1 MSPFQVLP
9 LPIKSYSIATF
20 SAGTALLLTTLLLFA
35 LQATPA
41 ILLIA
46 AAMVS
51 AWYAGLKSA
60 EQELEIE
67 RQIISKVID
76 TTACL
81 IVVLDS
87 QGRIVRFNQACEKT
101 TGYSVA
107 EVIDKYVWDLF
118 LIPEEIEPVQTVFSK
133 LKTADFYSEYQ
144 NYWRTK
150 NGGKRFISWSNTVIL
165 DGDGA
170 VEYAIATGID
180 ITDRKSAEVALAL
193 SYAKLETR
201 VKQRTAELTVAKEAL
216 QAQEERFR
224 CLSSCSPVGIFMAD
238 FQGRYTY
245 ANPRCQAICGLSLA
259 ELLGDGWENCIH
271 PEDRSRVL
279 SQWQDYTREA
289 GEYAIEYR
297 LQTAEGI
304 VRWIN
309 VACSPMFSDSG
320 ELIGHVGTVRD
331 VTERQQ
337 TQAALASS
345 EQQLRTLLENTPD
358 VIIRTDKELRYIY
371 VNQAVARSQGKPVSF
386 FLGKTSQDLGM
397 PPELCQMW
405 DETLHKVLATGR
417 EEIIEFQAHSTDG
430 IRNYQ
435 SRVVPEFDKDGVPE
449 SALIVA
455 RDITELKLAETQRL
469 QLTIEQ
475 AAREKAQVEQQ
486 RSAFLAEVSK
496 MLADAFEGETV
507 LQKVAEL
514 AVNSIADGCCIHLT
528 ETDSKVR
535 RVAVAH
541 AEPSTV
547 DTLNNLRVRS
557 PLASDAVNGYPLVI
571 RTGKSELIAEVSEE
585 ILAAGAENA
594 AEIEILRSLNLGS
607 HACVPLKA
615 RGRVMGAIACF
626 TSQSGRRYSAEDM
639 AMLEDLA
646 YRVAIALDNARLYAE
661 AQQALSQ
668 TSQSFA
674 LIDSLLEASP
684 LAICFLDRQMRYI
697 RVNRVLAELNG
708 LSAEQHLG
716 QDFRQLL
723 PASSTKLAPIIQQVI
738 ETGQPVLN
746 VEVSGEP
753 QGKSGELGYWLAN
766 YYPVKNES
774 GEIIGAGI
782 IIADITAAKKTELAL
797 RESETRFRS
806 VVESNM
812 IGIGFW
818 DANGDI
824 TEANDAL
831 LEMLGYTRENLIS
844 RQIRWLDITP
854 PEYAE
859 LDRSAIVQIAVSGSC
874 APYEKEYIRSD
885 GSRFPILIGG
895 GNLQGCSDKG
905 SFFVLDI
912 TDRKLAQNLLRESET
927 RFRSVVESNMIGIGF
942 WDANGDITEAN
953 DALLEMIGYTR
964 QDLVSG
970 QIRWIDITAP
980 EYAELDRLALAQVAE
995 VGSCEPYEKEFI
1007 RCDGSRFP
1015 ILVGGGNLQGCTDKG
1030 SFFVLDITDRKQ
1042 AQNQIRENEI
1052 RIRNQLAELDLVY
1065 NTTPVGLCFL
1075 DTNLRYIRMNE
1086 CLAAING
1093 RTIADHIG
1101 RTVREAIPELAD
1113 LVEPIYRQVLA
1124 TQTPV
1129 LDMELK
1135 AETLQQPGVVRD
1147 WQVSFYPV
1155 IDESGTLLGV
1165 SSVVAEI
1172 TDRNQAKRVIQQSE
1186 ALFRRLLDSNIFGV
1200 AIGDFTGRIAYA
1212 NDSLLNM
1219 VGYTRLD
1226 VLSGTMRWDKMTPP
1240 EYLHLDARA
1249 AQELRASG
1257 VATPFKKEYIRKD
1270 GSRVPLLMGATTLC
1284 PDKGEPETIVGFY
1297 IDLTQISRVE
1307 AELKNN
1313 QQRLQIAQQAGKIGT
1328 FEWNVQTGELAC
1340 TPELE
1345 ALYGLPAGG
1354 FQSSYQNL
1362 LAMVHPDDRTFTEQ
1376 QVQAAAA
1383 SGDELNIE
1391 FRICR
1396 PDSSIGWIACRAKV
1410 FQDDNGLPLRA
1421 IGVNVDI
1428 TDRKQAEEAR
1438 SQINQTLEA
1447 LIQACP
1453 LAITVLG
1460 ADDGIV
1466 KMWNPAAE
1474 RIFGWSESEAVGQ
1487 FVPSIP
1493 PDKQEEFMA
1502 KLKGIRAGNA
1512 IAGMETQRQ
1521 RKDGSSIDIGLWA
1534 TPVRDAKG
1542 NINCMSIVADISDR
1556 KQVEAELAQLLDRE
1570 QAARAEAEAIN
1581 RRKDEFLATLSHEL
1595 RTPLNAILGWAQ
1607 MLRTRP
1613 YTPDSLACG
1622 LEAIERQSRVQTQL
1636 VEDLLDV
1643 SRIIQGKLVL
1653 KPGWFVM
1660 TKTIEVALNCV
1671 SFAAQAKSVT
1681 VSSEFDPAVS
1691 LMWGDGQR
1699 LQQVVSN
1706 LLTNAVKFTPSG
1718 GTVQLRLSR
1727 DFGFSIADL
1736 RSEKGATAA
1745 NSPSQISNQYVQI
1758 TVSDTGKGIS
1768 AEFLPYVFDRFRQA
1782 DGSITKAYGGLGL
1795 GLAIVRHLV
1804 ELHGGTVRAES
1815 PGEGLGAIFTVILP
1829 LKQRRSQQPQLREE
1843 SNLPQIRPD
1852 VLAGL
1857 KVLVVDDEPDNREF
1871 LVVAL
1876 QELGATATAAASVP
1890 EAIDI
1895 LQQSPPDILV
1905 SDIGMPVEDGYS
1917 LIRKVRSSEADKI
1930 KRLPAVALT
1939 AYASE
1944 QDRARAIEAGYDEHL
1959 AKPIDSARFA
1969 AVLAQLN
1976 VPK

>member
-1 MSPFQVLP
+1 MSLFQVLP

-20 SAGTALLLTTLLLFA
+20 SAATALLLTSLLLFV
-35 LQATPA
+35 LQATPV
-41 ILLIA
+41 ILLFV

-67 RQIISKVID
+67 RQFISKVTD

-101 TGYSVA
+101 TGYSLA
-107 EVIDKYVWDLF
+107 EVVDKYVWDLF

-133 LKTADFYSEYQ
+133 LNVTDFYSEYQ

-150 NGGKRFISWSNTVIL
+150 NGDKRFISWSNTVMIG
-165 DGDGA
+165 GDGL
-170 VEYAIATGID
+170 VEYVIATGID
-180 ITDRKSAEVALAL
+180 ITDRKSAEIALAL
-193 SYAKLETR
+193 SYAELENR

-238 FQGRYTY
+238 FEGRYTY

-279 SQWQDYTREA
+279 SQWRDYTREA

-309 VACSPMFSDSG
+309 VASSPMFSDSG
-320 ELIGHVGTVRD
+320 ELVGHVGTVRD
-331 VTERQQ
+331 VTQRKK

-358 VIIRTDKELRYIY
+358 AIIRIDKELRYIY

-386 FLGKTSQDLGM
+386 FLGKTNQDLGM
-397 PPELCQMW
+397 PTEQCQIW
-405 DETLHKVLATGR
+405 DETLHKVLETGR
-417 EEIIEFQAHSTDG
+417 EEIIEFQADSTDG
-430 IRNYQ
+430 IRSYQ
-435 SRVVPEFDKDGVPE
+435 SCVVPELDKEGVPE
-449 SALIVA
+449 SALIVT

-475 AAREKAQVEQQ
+475 AAREKAQIEHQ

-496 MLADAFEGETV
+496 MLAAAFEGETA
-507 LQKVAEL
+507 LQNVAEL
-514 AVNSIADGCCIHLT
+514 AVNSIADGCYIHLI

-541 AEPSTV
+541 AEPSKV
-547 DTLNNLRVRS
+547 DTLNNFRVRS
-557 PLASDAVNGYPLVI
+557 PIASDAVNGYPLVI
-571 RTGKSELIAEVSEE
+571 RSGKSQLIAEVDEE
-585 ILAAGAENA
+585 MLAAAAENA
-594 AEIEILRSLNLGS
+594 AEIEILREAKLSRRESLNLGS

-615 RGRVMGAIACF
+615 RGRVMGAISCF
-626 TSQSGRRYSAEDM
+626 TSKLGRRYSAEDM

-668 TSQSFA
+668 TAESFA
-674 LIDSLLEASP
+674 LIDALFEASP
-684 LAICFLDRQMRYI
+684 LAMCFLDREMRFI
-697 RVNRVLAELNG
+697 RINQVLAELNG

-723 PASSTKLAPIIQQVI
+723 PESAAKTCLIIEQVL
-738 ETGQPVLN
+738 ETGAPVLN
-746 VEVSGEP
+746 VEVSGEHS
-753 QGKSGELGYWLAN
+753 GKPGYLGYWLAN
-766 YYPVKNES
+766 YYPVKNEK

-782 IIADITAAKKTELAL
+782 ILADITAAKQTEIAL

-818 DANGDI
+818 DAGSTI

-831 LEMLGYTRENLIS
+831 LEMIGYTRKDLVSGQIS
-844 RQIRWLDITP
+844 WVDITP

-859 LDRSAIVQIAVSGSC
+859 LDRSAITQIAASGSC
-874 APYEKEYIRSD
+874 VPYEKEYIRSD
-885 GSRFPILIGG
+885 GSRFPILVGAG
-895 GNLQGCSDKG
+895 KLQG
-905 SFFVLDI
+905 
-912 TDRKLAQNLLRESET
+912 
-927 RFRSVVESNMIGIGF
+927 
-942 WDANGDITEAN
+942 
-953 DALLEMIGYTR
+953 Y
-964 QDLVSG
+964 
-970 QIRWIDITAP
+970 
-980 EYAELDRLALAQVAE
+980 
-995 VGSCEPYEKEFI
+995 
-1007 RCDGSRFP
+1007 
-1015 ILVGGGNLQGCTDKG
+1015 TDKG

-1042 AQNQIRENEI
+1042 AQNQLRENEI
-1052 RIRNQLAELDLVY
+1052 RIRRQLAELDLVY
-1065 NTTPVGLCFL
+1065 NTTPVGLSFV
-1075 DTNLRYIRMNE
+1075 DTNLRYIRMNQ
-1086 CLAAING
+1086 CLAQING
-1093 RTIADHIG
+1093 RAIADHIG

-1113 LVEPIYRQVLA
+1113 MVEPIYLQVLA

-1129 LDMELK
+1129 LDLEMK
-1135 AETLQQPGVVRD
+1135 AATLQQPGVVRD

-1172 TDRNQAKRVIQQSE
+1172 TDRNQAKRVMQQSE
-1186 ALFRRLLDSNIFGV
+1186 ALFRRLLESNIFGV
-1200 AIGDFTGRIAYA
+1200 AIGDLTGRIAYA
-1212 NDSLLNM
+1212 NDCLLNM
-1219 VGYTRLD
+1219 VGYTRSD
-1226 VLSGTMRWDKMTPP
+1226 VLSGIMRWDRMTPP
-1240 EYLHLDARA
+1240 EYLHLDALA
-1249 AQELRASG
+1249 AQELRAKG

-1270 GSRVPLLMGATTLC
+1270 GSRVPMLMGATILC
-1284 PDKGEPETIVGFY
+1284 PENREPETIVAFY
-1297 IDLTQISRVE
+1297 IDLTEISRVE

-1340 TPELE
+1340 KPELE

-1354 FQSSYQNL
+1354 FDSSYQNL
-1362 LAMVHPDDRTFTEQ
+1362 LAMVHPDDRAFTEQ
-1376 QVQAAAA
+1376 QVQAAAD
-1383 SGDELNIE
+1383 SGEELNIE

-1396 PDSSIGWIACRAKV
+1396 PDNSVGWIACRATV
-1410 FQDDNGLPLRA
+1410 FQDEIGLPLRM

-1428 TDRKQAEEAR
+1428 SDRKQAEAAR
-1438 SQINQTLEA
+1438 SEINQTLEA

-1453 LAITVLG
+1453 LAISVFS
-1460 ADDGIV
+1460 ADEGIV

-1474 RIFGWSESEAVGQ
+1474 RIFGWSESEVVGQ

-1493 PDKQEEFMA
+1493 ADKREEFTA
-1502 KLKGIRAGNA
+1502 KLKKIRAGHG

-1521 RKDGSSIDIGLWA
+1521 RKDGTSIDIGLWA
-1534 TPVRDAKG
+1534 TPVRDSKG
-1542 NINCMSIVADISDR
+1542 NINCMSIIADISDR
-1556 KQVEAELAQLLDRE
+1556 KQVEVELAQLLDRE
-1570 QAARAEAEAIN
+1570 QAARAQAEAIN
-1581 RRKDEFLATLSHEL
+1581 RQKDEFLATLSHEL

-1607 MLRTRP
+1607 LLRSRP
-1613 YTPDSLACG
+1613 YTEDSLACG
-1622 LEAIERQSRVQTQL
+1622 LEAIERQSRVQAQL

-1643 SRIIQGKLVL
+1643 SRIIQGKLAL

-1660 TKTIEVALNCV
+1660 EKTIEIALSSV
-1671 SFAAQAKSVT
+1671 MFAAQAKSVT
-1681 VSSEFDPAVS
+1681 LSSELDPAVR
-1691 LMWGDGQR
+1691 LMWGDAQR
-1699 LQQVVSN
+1699 LQQVLSN
-1706 LLTNAVKFTPSG
+1706 LLTNAVKFTPAG
-1718 GTVQLRLSR
+1718 GTVAVRLE
-1727 DFGFSIADL
+1727 AV
-1736 RSEKGATAA
+1736 AVA
-1745 NSPSQISNQYVQI
+1745 NSPSPNYVQI

-1768 AEFLPYVFDRFRQA
+1768 PEFLPYVFDRFRQA
-1782 DGSITKAYGGLGL
+1782 DGSITRADSGLGL

-1815 PGEGLGAIFTVILP
+1815 PGKDLGATFTVMLP
-1829 LKQRRSQQPQLREE
+1829 LKQRRSKQPQLREE
-1843 SNLPQIRPD
+1843 RQLAPVNPGI
-1852 VLAGL
+1852 LAGL
-1857 KVLVVDDEPDNREF
+1857 KVLIVDDEPDNREF

-1876 QELGATATAAASVP
+1876 EQLGATATAAASAA

-1939 AYASE
+1939 AYASQ
-1944 QDRARAIEAGYDEHL
+1944 QDRDRAIDAGYDEHL
-1959 AKPIDSARFA
+1959 TKPIDSARFA
-1969 AVLAQLN
+1969 AVLAKLN

>member
-1 MSPFQVLP
+1 MARRSQMWFCIEKTHNYFDDVVRSTQTGIVRSRDRYRLKKMSRFQVLP
-9 LPIKSYSIATF
+9 LPIKSYNIATF

-35 LQATPA
+35 LQATPI
-41 ILLIA
+41 ILILA
-46 AAMVS
+46 ATMVG
-51 AWYAGLKSA
+51 AWYIGLKSA
-60 EQELEIE
+60 QQELEIE
-67 RQIISKVID
+67 RQILAKVTD

-87 QGRIVRFNQACEKT
+87 QGRIVRFNQACEKN
-101 TGYSVA
+101 TGYLLA
-107 EVIDKYVWDLF
+107 EVVDKCIWDIF
-118 LIPEEIEPVQTVFSK
+118 LLPEEVEPVQTVFAQLS
-133 LKTADFYSEYQ
+133 AEPFQSEYQ

-150 NGGKRFISWSNTVIL
+150 NGYQRLISWSNTVMVDDRGL
-165 DGDGA
+165 
-170 VEYAIATGID
+170 VEYVIATGID
-180 ITDRKSAEVALAL
+180 ITDRKSAEIALAL
-193 SYAKLETR
+193 SYTQLENR
-201 VKQRTAELTVAKEAL
+201 VTQRTAELTVAKEAL

-224 CLSSCSPVGIFMAD
+224 CLSSCSPMGIFMAD

-245 ANPRCQAICGLSLA
+245 TNPRCQSICGLSFA

-271 PEDRSRVL
+271 PQDRSHVL
-279 SQWQDYTREA
+279 SRWLDYTRQG

-297 LQTAEGI
+297 LQTADGI

-309 VACSPMFSDSG
+309 VASSPMFSDCG

-337 TQAALASS
+337 TQAALSSS

-386 FLGKTSQDLGM
+386 FLGKTSEDLGT

-417 EEIIEFQAHSTDG
+417 EEIIEFQAYSTNG
-430 IRNYQ
+430 IRTYQ
-435 SRVVPEFDKDGVPE
+435 SRVVPELDSDGVPE

-455 RDITELKLAETQRL
+455 RDITELKLAETQRV

-475 AAREKAQVEQQ
+475 AAREKAQIEQQ

-496 MLADAFEGETV
+496 ILADVFDGETV

-528 ETDSKVR
+528 ETDSNVR

-541 AEPSTV
+541 AEPSIV
-547 DTLNNLRVRS
+547 DRINNLRVRS
-557 PLASDAVNGYPLVI
+557 PIASDAVNGYPLVI
-571 RTGKSELIAEVSEE
+571 RTGKSELIAEVDEE
-585 ILAAGAENA
+585 ILAAAAENV
-594 AEIEILRSLNLGS
+594 AEIEMLRSLNLGS

-615 RGRVMGAIACF
+615 RGRVMGALSCF
-626 TSQSGRRYSAEDM
+626 TSKSGRCYSAADM

-668 TSQSFA
+668 TSESFA
-674 LIDSLLEASP
+674 LVDALLEASP

-697 RVNRVLAELNG
+697 RINQVLAELNG

-716 QDFRQLL
+716 QDFRQLF
-723 PASSTKLAPIIQQVI
+723 PESAAKLAPIIQQVI
-738 ETGQPVLN
+738 ETGEPVLN
-746 VEVSGEP
+746 VEVSGEHP
-753 QGKSGELGYWLAN
+753 GKPGYFGYWLAN
-766 YYPVKNES
+766 YYPVKNER

-782 IIADITAAKKTELAL
+782 ILADITAAKQTELAL

-806 VVESNM
+806 VVDSNM

-818 DANGDI
+818 D
-824 TEANDAL
+824 
-831 LEMLGYTRENLIS
+831 LGG
-844 RQIRWLDITP
+844 
-854 PEYAE
+854 A
-859 LDRSAIVQIAVSGSC
+859 
-874 APYEKEYIRSD
+874 
-885 GSRFPILIGG
+885 
-895 GNLQGCSDKG
+895 
-905 SFFVLDI
+905 
-912 TDRKLAQNLLRESET
+912 
-927 RFRSVVESNMIGIGF
+927 
-942 WDANGDITEAN
+942 ITEAN

-964 QDLVSG
+964 EDLLSG
-970 QIRWIDITAP
+970 LIRWIDLTPP
-980 EYAELDRLALAQVAE
+980 EYAQLDRAAITQVAE
-995 VGSCEPYEKEFI
+995 FGSCTPYEKEFI
-1007 RCDGSRFP
+1007 RSDGSRFP
-1015 ILVGGGNLQGCTDKG
+1015 IFIGAGNLQGCTDKG
-1030 SFFVLDITDRKQ
+1030 SFFVIDISDRKQ
-1042 AQNQIRENEI
+1042 AQNQLRENDI
-1052 RIRNQLAELDLVY
+1052 RIRNQLAELNLVY

-1086 CLAAING
+1086 YLAQING

-1113 LVEPIYRQVLA
+1113 MVEPIYLQVLA

-1129 LDMELK
+1129 LDLEMK

-1155 IDESGTLLGV
+1155 CDESGTLLGV

-1200 AIGDFTGRIAYA
+1200 AIGDLTGRIAYA

-1219 VGYTRLD
+1219 VGYTRSD
-1226 VLSGTMRWDKMTPP
+1226 VLSGKIWWNQMTAP
-1240 EYLHLDARA
+1240 EYIHLDSRA
-1249 AQELRASG
+1249 AGELRASG

-1270 GSRVPLLMGATTLC
+1270 GSRVPILMGATILC
-1284 PDKGEPETIVGFY
+1284 PDKSQPETIVAFY
-1297 IDLTQISRVE
+1297 IDLTEISQVE

-1328 FEWNVQTGELAC
+1328 FEWKIQTGSLAC

-1354 FQSSYQNL
+1354 FESYQNWVE
-1362 LAMVHPDDRTFTEQ
+1362 MVHPDDRALTEQ

-1383 SGDELNIE
+1383 SGEELNTE

-1396 PDSSIGWIACRAKV
+1396 RDSSTAWIACRAKV
-1410 FQDDNGLPLRA
+1410 FQDEIGLPLRM

-1453 LAITVLG
+1453 LGITVLD
-1460 ADDGIV
+1460 AEDGIV

-1474 RIFGWSESEAVGQ
+1474 KIFGWSASEAIGQ
-1487 FVPSIP
+1487 FLPTVPA
-1493 PDKQEEFMA
+1493 DKRQEFMA
-1502 KLKGIRAGNA
+1502 NLKKIRAGHG
-1512 IAGMETQRQ
+1512 IAGVETQRQ
-1521 RKDGSSIDIGLWA
+1521 RKDGTAIDIGLWA

-1570 QAARAEAEAIN
+1570 QTARAQAEAIN
-1581 RRKDEFLATLSHEL
+1581 RQKDEFLATLSHEL

-1613 YTPDSLACG
+1613 YTADSLACG
-1622 LEAIERQSRVQTQL
+1622 LEAIERQSRVQAQL

-1643 SRIIQGKLVL
+1643 SRIIQGKLIL

-1660 TKTIEVALNCV
+1660 RKTIEVALSCV

-1681 VSSEFDPAVS
+1681 VFDEIDPGVS
-1691 LMWGDGQR
+1691 LMWGDAQR

-1718 GTVQLRLSR
+1718 GSVRLRLSKNF
-1727 DFGFSIADL
+1727 DFSLADL
-1736 RSEKGATAA
+1736 SYDDRATAA
-1745 NSPSQISNQYVQI
+1745 NSRSSPTSNQYLQI
-1758 TVSDTGKGIS
+1758 QVSDTGKGIS

-1815 PGEGLGAIFTVILP
+1815 PGEGLGATFTVMLP

-1843 SNLPQIRPD
+1843 TNFPPVSPGN
-1852 VLAGL
+1852 LAGL

-1871 LVVAL
+1871 LIVAL
-1876 QELGATATAAASVP
+1876 QQLGAVAMAAASVQ
-1890 EAIDI
+1890 EAIEI

-1917 LIRKVRSSEADKI
+1917 LIRKVRSSESDKI

-1939 AYASE
+1939 AYASQ
-1944 QDRARAIEAGYDEHL
+1944 QDRDRAIEAGYNEHL

-1969 AVLAQLN
+1969 TVLAKLN
-1976 VPK
+1976 MSK

>member
-1 MSPFQVLP
+1 MNRFQVLS
-9 LPIKSYSIATF
+9 LPIKSYSLATF
-20 SAGTALLLTTLLLFA
+20 SAATALLLTTLLVFA
-35 LQATPA
+35 FQATPV
-41 ILLIA
+41 ILLLA
-46 AAMVS
+46 VAMVS
-51 AWYAGLKSA
+51 AWYFGLKFS

-67 RQIISKVID
+67 RQIITKVID
-76 TTACL
+76 TSACL

-101 TGYSVA
+101 TGYSIA
-107 EVIDKYVWDLF
+107 EVVDKYVWDLF
-118 LIPEEIEPVQTVFSK
+118 LISEEREPVQTVFAK
-133 LKTADFYSEYQ
+133 LNAENYYSEYQ

-150 NGGKRFISWSNTVIL
+150 NGDRRFISWSNTVMI
-165 DGDGA
+165 DGEGL
-170 VEYAIATGID
+170 VEYVIATGID
-180 ITDRKSAEVALAL
+180 VTDRKSAEIALAL
-193 SYAKLETR
+193 SYANLENR

-224 CLSSCSPVGIFMAD
+224 CLSSCSPMGIFMAD
-238 FQGRYTY
+238 FEGRYTY
-245 ANPRCQAICGLSLA
+245 ANPRCQAIFGLSLA
-259 ELLGDGWENCIH
+259 ELLGEGWENCIH

-279 SQWQDYTREA
+279 SQWRDYTREA

-297 LQTAEGI
+297 LQTADGI

-309 VACSPMFSDSG
+309 VASAPMFSDSG
-320 ELIGHVGTVRD
+320 ELVGHVGTVRD
-331 VTERQQ
+331 VTERKK

-371 VNQAVARSQGKPVSF
+371 VNQAVATSQGKPVSF
-386 FLGKTSQDLGM
+386 FLGKTSQDIGL
-397 PPELCQMW
+397 PPELCQIW
-405 DETLHKVLATGR
+405 DETLHKVLETGR
-417 EEIIEFQAHSTDG
+417 EEIIEFQAFSTDG
-430 IRNYQ
+430 IRSYQ
-435 SRVVPEFDKDGVPE
+435 SRVVPEFDSDGVPE

-475 AAREKAQVEQQ
+475 AAREKAQIEQQ

-496 MLADAFEGETV
+496 MLAAAFDGETV

-514 AVNSIADGCCIHLT
+514 AVNSVADGCCIHLT

-541 AEPSTV
+541 AEPSRV
-547 DTLNNLRVRS
+547 DTLNNFRVRS
-557 PLASDAVNGYPLVI
+557 PIASDAVNGYPLVI
-571 RTGKSELIAEVSEE
+571 RSGKSQLIAEVDEE
-585 ILAAGAENA
+585 MLAAAAENA
-594 AEIEILRSLNLGS
+594 AEIERLRSLNIGS

-615 RGRVMGAIACF
+615 RGRVMGAISCF
-626 TSQSGRRYSAEDM
+626 TSKLGRRYSAEDM

-646 YRVAIALDNARLYAE
+646 YRVAIALDNTRLYAE

-668 TSQSFA
+668 TSESFA
-674 LIDSLLEASP
+674 LIDSLFEASP
-684 LAICFLDRQMRYI
+684 LAMCFLDREMRFI
-697 RVNRVLAELNG
+697 RINQVLAELNG
-708 LSAEQHLG
+708 LSAQQHIG

-723 PASSTKLAPIIQQVI
+723 PESAAKLAPIIQQVL
-738 ETGQPVLN
+738 ESGEAVLN
-746 VEVSGEP
+746 VEVSGEHP
-753 QGKSGELGYWLAN
+753 GKPGYFGCWLAN
-766 YYPVKNES
+766 YYAVKNES

-782 IIADITAAKKTELAL
+782 ILADITAAKQTEFAL

-818 DANGDI
+818 DA
-824 TEANDAL
+824 
-831 LEMLGYTRENLIS
+831 
-844 RQIRWLDITP
+844 
-854 PEYAE
+854 
-859 LDRSAIVQIAVSGSC
+859 
-874 APYEKEYIRSD
+874 
-885 GSRFPILIGG
+885 GG
-895 GNLQGCSDKG
+895 
-905 SFFVLDI
+905 
-912 TDRKLAQNLLRESET
+912 E
-927 RFRSVVESNMIGIGF
+927 
-942 WDANGDITEAN
+942 ITEAN

-964 QDLVSG
+964 KDLVSG
-970 QIRWIDITAP
+970 QIRWVDITPP
-980 EYAELDRLALAQVAE
+980 EYAELDRSAIAQIAAS
-995 VGSCEPYEKEFI
+995 GSCAPYEKEFI
-1007 RCDGSRFP
+1007 RSDGSRFP
-1015 ILVGGGNLQGCTDKG
+1015 ILIGAGNLQGYTDKG

-1042 AQNQIRENEI
+1042 AQNQLRENEI
-1052 RIRNQLAELDLVY
+1052 RIGRQLAELDLVY
-1065 NTTPVGLCFL
+1065 NTTPVGLCFV
-1075 DTNLRYIRMNE
+1075 DTNLRYIRMNQ
-1086 CLAAING
+1086 CLAQING
-1093 RTIADHIG
+1093 RSIADHIG

-1113 LVEPIYRQVLA
+1113 MVEPIYLQVLA

-1129 LDMELK
+1129 LDLEMK

-1155 IDESGTLLGV
+1155 IDESGALLGV
-1165 SSVVAEI
+1165 STVVAEI
-1172 TDRNQAKRVIQQSE
+1172 TDRNQAKRVMQQSE
-1186 ALFRRLLDSNIFGV
+1186 ALFRRLLESNIFGV
-1200 AIGDFTGRIAYA
+1200 AIGDLTGRIAYA

-1219 VGYTRLD
+1219 VGYTRSD
-1226 VLSGTMRWDKMTPP
+1226 VLSGIMRWDRMTPP

-1270 GSRVPLLMGATTLC
+1270 GSRVPILMGGTILC
-1284 PDKGEPETIVGFY
+1284 PDNPGLETIVAFY
-1297 IDLTQISRVE
+1297 IDLTEISQVE

-1328 FEWNVQTGELAC
+1328 FELNVQTNELAC

-1345 ALYGLPAGG
+1345 ALYGLPIGG
-1354 FQSSYQNL
+1354 IDSSYQNL
-1362 LAMVHPDDRTFTEQ
+1362 LAMVHPDDRAFTEQ

-1383 SGDELNIE
+1383 SGEELNIE

-1396 PDSSIGWIACRAKV
+1396 PDNSVGWIACRAKV
-1410 FQDDNGLPLRA
+1410 FQDEIGLPLRM

-1428 TDRKQAEEAR
+1428 TDRKQAEAAR

-1453 LAITVLG
+1453 LAISVFS
-1460 ADDGIV
+1460 ADEGIV

-1474 RIFGWSESEAVGQ
+1474 RIFGWSESEVVGQ

-1493 PDKQEEFMA
+1493 ADKREEFTA
-1502 KLKGIRAGNA
+1502 KLKKIRAGHGL
-1512 IAGMETQRQ
+1512 AGVETQRQ
-1521 RKDGSSIDIGLWA
+1521 RKDGTLIDIGLWA
-1534 TPVRDAKG
+1534 TPVRDGKG
-1542 NINCMSIVADISDR
+1542 NINCMSIIADISDR

-1570 QAARAEAEAIN
+1570 QAARAQAEAIN
-1581 RRKDEFLATLSHEL
+1581 RQKDEFLATLSHEL

-1607 MLRTRP
+1607 ILRGRP
-1613 YTPDSLACG
+1613 YTEDSLASG
-1622 LEAIERQSRVQTQL
+1622 LEAIERQSRVQAQL

-1643 SRIIQGKLVL
+1643 SRIIQGKLTL

-1660 TKTIEVALNCV
+1660 RKTIEVALNSV

-1681 VSSEFDPAVS
+1681 VSEKFDPAVS
-1691 LMWGDGQR
+1691 LMWGDAQR
-1699 LQQVVSN
+1699 LQQVLSN
-1706 LLTNAVKFTPSG
+1706 LLTNAVKFTPAG
-1718 GTVQLRLSR
+1718 GTVAVRLE
-1727 DFGFSIADL
+1727 AV
-1736 RSEKGATAA
+1736 AVA
-1745 NSPSQISNQYVQI
+1745 NSPSPNYVQI
-1758 TVSDTGKGIS
+1758 AVSDTGKGIS

-1782 DGSITKAYGGLGL
+1782 DGSITRADSGLGL

-1815 PGEGLGAIFTVILP
+1815 PGKDKGATFTVMLP
-1829 LKQRRSQQPQLREE
+1829 LKQRRSKQPQLREE
-1843 SNLPQIRPD
+1843 RQLAPVNPGI
-1852 VLAGL
+1852 LAGL
-1857 KVLVVDDEPDNREF
+1857 KVLIVDDEPDNREF

-1876 QELGATATAAASVP
+1876 QQLGATATAAASVQ

-1917 LIRKVRSSEADKI
+1917 LIRKVRSSESDKI

-1939 AYASE
+1939 AYASQ

-1969 AVLAQLN
+1969 AVLAKLN
-1976 VPK
+1976 MPK

>member
-1 MSPFQVLP
+1 MSRFQVLP

-20 SAGTALLLTTLLLFA
+20 TAGTALLLTTLLLFA

-41 ILLIA
+41 ILLLA
-46 AAMVS
+46 AAMVGG
-51 AWYAGLKSA
+51 WYAGLKSA

-67 RQIISKVID
+67 RQIISKVTD

-87 QGRIVRFNQACEKT
+87 RGRIVRFNQACEKT

-107 EVIDKYVWDLF
+107 EVLDKYVWDLF
-118 LIPEEIEPVQTVFSK
+118 LIPEEVEAAQTVFAN
-133 LKTADFYSEYQ
+133 LNAEVVYSEYQ

-150 NGGKRFISWSNTVIL
+150 NGSKRFISWSNTVMLGI
-165 DGDGA
+165 DGL
-170 VEYAIATGID
+170 VEYAIASGID
-180 ITDRKSAEVALAL
+180 ITDRKLAEIALAS
-193 SYAKLETR
+193 SYAKLENR

-238 FQGRYTY
+238 FEGRYTY
-245 ANPRCQAICGLSLA
+245 ANPRTQAICGLSLA

-271 PEDRSRVL
+271 PEDRDRVL
-279 SQWQDYTREA
+279 SRWLDYTREL

-309 VACSPMFSDSG
+309 VGSAPMFSDCG

-337 TQAALASS
+337 TQAALSSS

-371 VNQAVARSQGKPVSF
+371 VNEAVARTQGKPISF
-386 FLGKTSQDLGM
+386 FLGKTSQEIGM
-397 PPELCQMW
+397 PPELCQRW
-405 DETLHKVLATGR
+405 DETLRKVLETGR
-417 EEIIEFQAHSTDG
+417 EEVIEFQAYSTDG
-430 IRNYQ
+430 IRSYQ

-455 RDITELKLAETQRL
+455 RDITELKLTESQRL
-469 QLTIEQ
+469 QLATEQ
-475 AAREKAQVEQQ
+475 AAREKAQIEQQ

-496 MLADAFEGETV
+496 ILAAAFDGETV
-507 LQKVAEL
+507 LQNVAEL
-514 AVNSIADGCCIHLT
+514 AVNSVADGCCIHLT

-535 RVAVAH
+535 KVAVAH
-541 AEPSTV
+541 AEASTV
-547 DTLNNLRVRS
+547 DTINKLRVCS
-557 PLASDAVNGYPLVI
+557 PIAFDAVNGYPLVI
-571 RTGKSELIAEVSEE
+571 RTGKSQLIAEVDEE
-585 ILAAGAENA
+585 ILAAAAENA
-594 AEIEILRSLNLGS
+594 AEIEMLRAAKLSRRESLNIGS

-615 RGRVMGAIACF
+615 RGRVMGAITCF
-626 TSQSGRRYSAEDM
+626 TSKLGRRYSAEDM

-661 AQQALSQ
+661 AQQALAQ

-684 LAICFLDRQMRYI
+684 LAICFLDREMRFI
-697 RVNRVLAELNG
+697 RINQVLAELNG
-708 LSAEQHLG
+708 LPAEQHLG
-716 QDFRQLL
+716 QDYRQLL
-723 PASSTKLAPIIQQVI
+723 PESAAEFAPIIQQVL
-738 ETGQPVLN
+738 ETGEPVLN
-746 VEVSGEP
+746 VEVSGEHGGRP
-753 QGKSGELGYWLAN
+753 GYFGYWLAN
-766 YYPVKNES
+766 YYPVKNER

-782 IIADITAAKKTELAL
+782 IIADVTAAKQTELAL
-797 RESETRFRS
+797 RESEMRFRS
-806 VVESNM
+806 VVDSNM

-818 DANGDI
+818 EAGGEI
-824 TEANDAL
+824 TEANNAL
-831 LEMLGYTRENLIS
+831 LDMIGYTREDLIS
-844 RQIRWLDITP
+844 GKIHWSNITP

-859 LDRSAIVQIAVSGSC
+859 LDRAALAQVAASGSC
-874 APYEKEYIRSD
+874 EPFEKEYIRKD
-885 GSRFPILIGG
+885 GTRFPV
-895 GNLQGCSDKG
+895 
-905 SFFVLDI
+905 FVG
-912 TDRKLAQNLLRESET
+912 A
-927 RFRSVVESNMIGIGF
+927 GH
-942 WDANGDITEAN
+942 
-953 DALLEMIGYTR
+953 
-964 QDLVSG
+964 
-970 QIRWIDITAP
+970 
-980 EYAELDRLALAQVAE
+980 
-995 VGSCEPYEKEFI
+995 
-1007 RCDGSRFP
+1007 
-1015 ILVGGGNLQGCTDKG
+1015 LQGCTDKG
-1030 SFFVLDITDRKQ
+1030 SFFVVDITDRKQ

-1052 RIRNQLAELDLVY
+1052 RISNQLAELDLVY

-1101 RTVREAIPELAD
+1101 RTVREAIPELAN

-1226 VLSGTMRWDKMTPP
+1226 VLSGQMRWDNMTPS

-1249 AQELRASG
+1249 AGELRASG

-1270 GSRVPLLMGATTLC
+1270 GSRVPVLMGATTLC

-1297 IDLTQISRVE
+1297 IDLTEISRVE

-1376 QVQAAAA
+1376 QVLAAATN
-1383 SGDELNIE
+1383 GEELNIE

-1396 PDSSIGWIACRAKV
+1396 SDSSVAWIACRAKV
-1410 FQDDNGLPLRA
+1410 FQDERGLPLRT

-1453 LAITVLG
+1453 LAITVFG
-1460 ADDGIV
+1460 AEDGIV

-1474 RIFGWSESEAVGQ
+1474 RIFGWPESEAVGK
-1487 FVPSIP
+1487 FLPSVP
-1493 PDKQEEFMA
+1493 PDKREEFMEN
-1502 KLKGIRAGNA
+1502 LKGIRAGNA

-1521 RKDGSSIDIGLWA
+1521 RKDGTSIDIGLWA

-1681 VSSEFDPAVS
+1681 VSSEFDPAIS
-1691 LMWGDGQR
+1691 LMWGDAQR

-1718 GTVQLRLSR
+1718 GTVQLRLS
-1727 DFGFSIADL
+1727 AV
-1736 RSEKGATAA
+1736 AVA
-1745 NSPSQISNQYVQI
+1745 NSPSPNYIQII
-1758 TVSDTGKGIS
+1758 VSDTGKGIS

-1795 GLAIVRHLV
+1795 GLAIVEHLV

-1815 PGEGLGAIFTVILP
+1815 PGEGLGATFTVMLP
-1829 LKQRRSQQPQLREE
+1829 LKQRRSQQPQLIEE
-1843 SNLPQIRPD
+1843 RQLAAVSPGI
-1852 VLAGL
+1852 LAGL

-1871 LVVAL
+1871 LVLAL
-1876 QELGATATAAASVP
+1876 KQLGALAMAAASAQ

-1917 LIRKVRSSEADKI
+1917 LIRKVRSSESDKI
-1930 KRLPAVALT
+1930 KRLAAVALT

-1944 QDRARAIEAGYDEHL
+1944 QDRHRAIEAGYDEHL

-1969 AVLAQLN
+1969 TVLAQL
-1976 VPK
+1976 KTLH